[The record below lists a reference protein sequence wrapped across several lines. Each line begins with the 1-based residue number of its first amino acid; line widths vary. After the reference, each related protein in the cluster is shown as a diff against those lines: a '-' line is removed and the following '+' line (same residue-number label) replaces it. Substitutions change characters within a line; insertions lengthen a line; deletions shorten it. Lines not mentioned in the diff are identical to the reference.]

1 MNLKLIRKIFT
12 EESTI
17 GELYINNIFHCFTL
31 EDKVRDIKIQNITA
45 IPYGKYEI
53 IINFSN
59 HFQKQMPLL
68 LNVPNYEGI
77 RIHSGNKSTDT
88 EGCILLGSTKGVNI
102 IGNSRVQFEKFM
114 VELKKST
121 KGEKIFIDISTE
133 F

>member
-1 MNLKLIRKIFT
+1 MDLKLIRKTFT

-68 LNVPNYEGI
+68 LNVPNYEGV

-121 KGEKIFIDISTE
+121 KGEKIFIEIVK
-133 F
+133 